1 MKTPLTGV
9 LIVDLFDLHS
19 DTLTKCAE
27 KGEPLFDG
35 NLDFNLKKA
44 QIFKKRCQTMAAFI
58 PDSLRGEKATAYYK
72 KLRNC
77 LYSELELN
85 KSIACLCQDG
95 SDILNAASKN
105 KQAVIFSVES
115 AAALGG
121 KIENVKALY
130 DDGVRIMSLT
140 WNGENELACGVKGKG
155 GITDLGKSVVGEMQ
169 RLGITVDVSH
179 LNDRGFDEL
188 YDMGISPI
196 IATHSNLRSV
206 KNHPRNLTENQFKKI
221 VSTGGVVGINFYT
234 EFLGD
239 SPFEYAFRH
248 IYRMLCLGG
257 ENTVAIGSDF
267 DGADF
272 DRRLNSVEK
281 ITKLA
286 EYLLSN
292 GLSDDTVNKI
302 MFNNALRVL
311 GE

>member
-1 MKTPLTGV
+1 M
-9 LIVDLFDLHS
+9 DLFDLHC
-19 DTLTKCAE
+19 DTITKCAE

-44 QIFKKRCQTMAAFI
+44 LPFKKRCQTMAAFI
-58 PDSLRGEKATAYYK
+58 PDSYRGENAAAYYK
-72 KLRNC
+72 KLRDT
-77 LYSELELN
+77 LYNELKINKNTAQLCRNRKDVLN
-85 KSIACLCQDG
+85 TV
-95 SDILNAASKN
+95 SKN

-121 KIENVKALY
+121 KLENVKSFY

-140 WNGENELACGVKGKG
+140 WNGKNELASGVKANG
-155 GITDLGKSVVGEMQ
+155 GLTDFGKSVIKEMQ
-169 RLGITVDVSH
+169 ELGIRVDVSH

-188 YDMGISPI
+188 YDMGVKPI

-206 KNHPRNLTENQFKKI
+206 KNNPRNLTENQFKKI

-248 IYRMLCLGG
+248 IYRMLSLGG

-272 DRRLNSVEK
+272 DYRLNSVEK
-281 ITKLA
+281 VIYLA
-286 EYLLSN
+286 EYLLSR
-292 GLSDDTVNKI
+292 GLSDDTVEKI
-302 MFNNALRVL
+302 MFKNALRVL

>member
-1 MKTPLTGV
+1 M
-9 LIVDLFDLHS
+9 DLFDLHS

-44 QIFKKRCQTMAAFI
+44 QIFRKRCQTMAAYI
-58 PDSLRGEKATAYYK
+58 PDRYRGEKATAYYK

-77 LYSELELN
+77 LYKELELN
-85 KSIACLCQDG
+85 KSIACLC
-95 SDILNAASKN
+95 SAKSEVINAVSEN

-121 KIENVKALY
+121 KIENIKAFY
-130 DDGVRIMSLT
+130 NDGVRIMSLT
-140 WNGENELACGVKGKG
+140 WNGENELASGVKGDG
-155 GITDLGKSVVGEMQ
+155 GITDFGKSAVGEMQ
-169 RLGITVDVSH
+169 RLGITVDASH

-188 YDMGISPI
+188 YDMGITPI

-221 VSTGGVVGINFYT
+221 VLTGGVAGINFYT

-239 SPFEYAFRH
+239 DPFEYAFRH
-248 IYRMLCLGG
+248 VYRMLCLGG
-257 ENTVAIGSDF
+257 ENAVSIGSDF

-286 EYLLSN
+286 EYLLSH
-292 GLSDDTVNKI
+292 GLTDDTVEKI